1 MGDERMTDKKQD
13 KCPRCDGTRYIPYG
27 KRGLLG
33 QKCPDCQGTGKKPS
47 KQEKP
52 VSGFKS
58 LTNCSPAPKEPSEQ
72 DKRELEYV
80 LGSKEPD
87 KWKTSMCRCRLP
99 VKDIPCSV
107 DTFDCVGGCVRTV
120 ELWEVQ
126 ERFDALTQKVKDLE
140 AELKGIQER
149 VIEREAWEDIRE
161 YILNGDAPT
170 KPDPATLKKR

>member
-1 MGDERMTDKKQD
+1 MTDKKQD
-13 KCPRCDGTRYIPYG
+13 TLCKDCLGCEYKGHFSEIEMIPMPCPKFR
-27 KRGLLG
+27 
-33 QKCPDCQGTGKKPS
+33 
-47 KQEKP
+47 
-52 VSGFKS
+52 
-58 LTNCSPAPKEPSEQ
+58 PAPKEPSEQ

-140 AELKGIQER
+140 AELKKKDER
-149 VIEREAWEDIRE
+149 NARIVKEADECSDGEWSSPCVVVDPLRK
-161 YILNGDAPT
+161 DAP
-170 KPDPATLKKR
+170 KEVRE